1 MLTLKL
7 IRDDK
12 DFVIN
17 RLKIK
22 NFDAT
27 ELVEKIIACDDRRKE
42 CQHTKDTI
50 LKELND
56 IAKQVGQLFAQGKKE
71 EAEQAKLRT
80 SELKEKVKELE
91 NQQTEAENE

>member
-42 CQHTKDTI
+42 CCFGFHI
-50 LKELND
+50 LFVWCSFFRQD
-56 IAKQVGQLFAQGKKE
+56 
-71 EAEQAKLRT
+71 
-80 SELKEKVKELE
+80 
-91 NQQTEAENE
+91 